1 MRNMKYRQQILVFLM
16 IIGVVVAFTGCSSKS
31 TGRTVSVA
39 SPDFFGIGEELAV
52 QLSAS
57 LRQPF
62 GDGGR
67 LILSSMVNIDDL
79 YQTSRFGRT
88 LTEALATRLFRH
100 GFGVVEVRK
109 AHELLVKTRGGE
121 LMLSRD
127 ATLLASKNN
136 ATAIVT
142 GTYSL
147 TPDSVIINV
156 RFLDAGGRDV
166 LSVAGLEI
174 QRSRTINA
182 LLNASANQERSYEL
196 SAYEQ

>member
-1 MRNMKYRQQILVFLM
+1 ML
-16 IIGVVVAFTGCSSKS
+16 TCGCSSRE
-31 TGRTVSVA
+31 TGRTISVA
-39 SPDFFGIGEELAV
+39 SPDFFGIGEELAT
-52 QLSAS
+52 QLTTS

-62 GDGGR
+62 GEGGR

-88 LTEALATRLFRH
+88 LTEALATRLFKH

-109 AHELLVKTRGGE
+109 AHELLIKERGGE

-127 ATLLASKNN
+127 AKILATENK

-147 TPDSVIINV
+147 TPKSVIINV
-156 RFLDAGGRDV
+156 RFLDAGNQNV

-174 QRSRTINA
+174 QRSMTINA

-196 SAYEQ
+196 SAYEH